1 MNGIL
6 LELIE
11 RDEKR
16 IESSEKYLKRCLEKV
31 VQAINK
37 LTALQYARTQ
47 QMFWEWFGIFL
58 FNKIKYDFYD
68 GHVLNDF
75 LNQVK

>member
-1 MNGIL
+1 MYGIL
-6 LELIE
+6 LELKE

-47 QMFWEWFGIFL
+47 QMF
-58 FNKIKYDFYD
+58 
-68 GHVLNDF
+68 
-75 LNQVK
+75 